1 MVRELDLED
10 GVDTLAKWMAHHVA
24 ELIHDSETLPTDE
37 KRAKAG
43 KRAVETILKIWE
55 HRESLPSYAYPLA
68 RYNEVLRVLDRF
80 QLNEN
85 PFRNYGQDM
94 GTRTDQLAAILFNNL
109 SRLIMVLLLTKLK
122 SIRAEALDDDVFQAL
137 TEEEQRVWTTFLQ
150 WNELFEA
157 SPKRSTRKTKKK
169 RVDAKSVEIDFSTIA
184 IELLDAIMTTLVDL
198 KGELQ
203 TAAAKA

>member
-24 ELIHDSETLPTDE
+24 ELIRDSETLPTAE
-37 KRAKAG
+37 KRAEAG

-80 QLNEN
+80 QLGEN
-85 PFRNYGQDM
+85 PFRNYGQDI

-122 SIRAEALDDDVFQAL
+122 TIRTEPLDDDVFQAL
-137 TEEEQRVWTTFLQ
+137 SEEEQRVWTTFLQ

-157 SPKRSTRKTKKK
+157 SPKRSTRKPKKK
-169 RVDAKSVEIDFSTIA
+169 RVEAKGVEIDFSKIA
-184 IELLDAIMTTLVDL
+184 IELLDAITATLADL

-203 TAAAKA
+203 TTSAKA